1 MLYMKKGIKRETI
14 VKDQQEDEKVKWE
27 VEMNNVY
34 KECER
39 K

>member
-1 MLYMKKGIKRETI
+1 MLYMKKGIKREKI
-14 VKDQQEDEKVKWE
+14 VKDQQEDKKVKWQ

-34 KECER
+34 KEYEG